1 MIPRHDAHAVS
12 QRSRSLALATVLLL
26 TFGACLALAQQKVI
40 RLYDGPAPGSET
52 WKHSEKERNTTRLG
66 TIAYNVVDPTLTLF
80 EANRSTANGTAVVIC
95 PGGAMFLLAMEREG
109 VSVARALNA
118 KGVTCFVL
126 KYRLVESKTDNPMQE
141 WRDVRAAS
149 ASNYSQLVTAVMPL
163 AVADALQAM
172 KHVRT
177 NAKTYGINPR
187 RIGMMGFSAGGAV
200 TACAAHYYSAET
212 RPDFLATIYLG
223 FTCADKA
230 NVPADAPPLFIA
242 VAADDELGLAP
253 VSVDLWRHWNAA
265 KKPAEL
271 HVFAKGGHGFGMKQQ
286 NLPTDH
292 WLERFTEWLAVQGLL
307 PKSP

>member
-1 MIPRHDAHAVS
+1 MLPSHATS
-12 QRSRSLALATVLLL
+12 ARSRSLALTTALLLL
-26 TFGACLALAQQKVI
+26 TSASISFSQQKVV

-52 WKHSEKERNTTRLG
+52 WKHAEKERHTTRLG
-66 TIAYNVVDPTLTLF
+66 SIAYNVVNPTLTIF
-80 EANRSTANGTAVVIC
+80 EADRATANGTAVIIC

-118 KGVTCFVL
+118 KGITCFVL

-163 AVADALQAM
+163 AIADALQAM

-177 NAKTYGINPR
+177 NAKTYGINPSR
-187 RIGMMGFSAGGAV
+187 VGLLGFSAGGAV
-200 TACAAHYYSAET
+200 TSCAAHYYSAET

-223 FTCADKA
+223 FSCADKA
-230 NVPADAPPLFIA
+230 TVPADAPPLFIA

-253 VSVDLWRHWNAA
+253 VSVDLWRHWHAA

-292 WLERFTEWLAVQGLL
+292 WPDRFAEWLSAQELM
-307 PKSP
+307 PKSN